1 MSTAF
6 RVGRPVLYL
15 YALLA
20 VALSAALLLQ
30 SRARGPRELSLWL
43 AAYGG
48 LALLSFWRPRWSPLV
63 AGAMAFLLGIV
74 KTHRAGPNLDL
85 GLSLIAFSIGA
96 FILDRVRRGDRRPTT
111 DPAGLALMLVAVWS
125 LVSLAFTIARVRA
138 FTPAPGF
145 DYHVYP
151 FNPLRFSSDE
161 AIIRT
166 VIGATAM
173 FIWFGLYEYG
183 RSVEIP
189 RRVLRGVV
197 TLLLLLNAGALVVQ
211 QHVDPFFLL
220 HAGRPI
226 GRFNGV
232 TSYSYAL
239 GDAVLALFLLLP
251 AWGSSRGLPG
261 LLTAGNL
268 LLLAHAVA
276 ASGSRTALL
285 CILLVAVLW
294 TALRVW
300 RLSGTRPRLAVGGSL
315 TVVGLGLAL
324 AGWAYLGTPADQVS
338 PIGRLKF
345 GIERD
350 GVLGHV
356 VVTRLSSYPLIA
368 RVLAAYPL
376 TGVGVGLYPGE
387 VSKQHALLLPDLEMP
402 EPYLLS
408 SFAPNQFLNT
418 GVELGLP
425 ALVALVGVFAYA
437 GASVLRRRGEGRSAD
452 VAVGLLGLAAALQ
465 VGPSLYTSEAVVF
478 FWLLI
483 GLAAGGGPSPVR
495 ERNGGDS
502 TRATMLLI
510 AGAGV
515 VGIGAQ
521 LLALPSLAVDSQ
533 WKRLRWPLNLGLQ
546 RPEEGGRWTRPQA
559 TFTVDPPGRE
569 LRLRWHVGDRA
580 APEYRARVS
589 FYVDGDLVEQS
600 LVSPGPVRQ
609 SVLPLPEVR
618 GPKRISVR
626 VEPPFLPGERLGRD
640 DPRRLGIFLH
650 EQKPDATQS
659 ASR

>member
-1 MSTAF
+1 
-6 RVGRPVLYL
+6 VLWL

-30 SRARGPRELSLWL
+30 SRARGPREFSLWL
-43 AAYGG
+43 VAYGG

-85 GLSLIAFSIGA
+85 GLSLIALSVGV
-96 FILDRVRRGDRRPTT
+96 FIVHRVRRGAGRAET
-111 DPAGLALMLVAVWS
+111 DPAGLALTLVAVWS
-125 LVSLAFTIARVRA
+125 LVSLAFTITRIRA

-151 FNPLRFSSDE
+151 FNPLRFSSEE
-161 AIIRT
+161 AIIRAT
-166 VIGATAM
+166 IGATAM
-173 FIWFGLYEYG
+173 FVWFGLYEYG
-183 RSVEIP
+183 RSVQIP
-189 RRVLRGVV
+189 RRLLRNVV
-197 TLLLLLNAGALVVQ
+197 TVLLLLNAVALAVQ
-211 QHVDPFFLL
+211 QHIDPFFLL

-239 GDAVLALFLLLP
+239 GDAALALFLLLP

-268 LLLAHAVA
+268 LLLAYAVV

-285 CILLVAVLW
+285 SMLLVAVLW
-294 TALRVW
+294 ATVRGW
-300 RLSGTRPRLAVGGSL
+300 RLSRTRPRLAIGVSL
-315 TVVGLGLAL
+315 AAVGLGLAL
-324 AGWAYLGTPADQVS
+324 AGSAYHVTPADQVS

-356 VVTRLSSYPLIA
+356 VTTRLSSYPLIA
-368 RVLAAYPL
+368 RVLATYPL
-376 TGVGVGLYPGE
+376 SGVGAGLYLGE
-387 VSKQHALLLPDLEMP
+387 VSKQHGLLLADLEMP

-425 ALVALVGVFAYA
+425 ALVALVAVFAYA
-437 GASVLRRRGEGRSAD
+437 GVSVVRRRGEGRSAD
-452 VAVGLLGLAAALQ
+452 VAVSLLGLVAALQ
-465 VGPSLYTSEAVVF
+465 VGPSFYTSEALVF
-478 FWLLI
+478 LWLLI
-483 GLAAGGGPSPVR
+483 GLAVAGAPKPPGERPGPA
-495 ERNGGDS
+495 S
-502 TRATMLLI
+502 TRATTLLI
-510 AGAGV
+510 AAAGALGV
-515 VGIGAQ
+515 SGQ
-521 LLALPSLAVDSQ
+521 LLAAPSLAVDSQ
-533 WKRLRWPLNLGLQ
+533 WQRLRWPLNIGLQ

-559 TFTVDPPGRE
+559 TFTFDPPGRE
-569 LRLRWHVGDRA
+569 IRLRWHIGDAA
-580 APEYRARVS
+580 APEYRARVT
-589 FYVDGDLVEQS
+589 FYVDGELVEQS
-600 LVSPGPVRQ
+600 LAGSGPVRE
-609 SVLPLPEVR
+609 SVLPLPDVI

-650 EQKPDATQS
+650 EPRPSATES
-659 ASR
+659 PGR